1 MDVGG
6 DVISVN
12 IPLGVYITE
21 EAFISALQ
29 EAGRDQHSKLLQFFG
44 VKYDRAQP
52 FVSRA
57 SGNRVYRLCHAVLV
71 LRLLIAAVKS
81 FLVASGVL

>member
-12 IPLGVYITE
+12 IPLGVYLTE
-21 EAFISALQ
+21 EAFFSALQ
-29 EAGRDQHSKLLQFFG
+29 EAGRDQHPRLLRFFG

-57 SGNRVYRLCHAVLV
+57 SATRVYRLPHVV
-71 LRLLIAAVKS
+71 
-81 FLVASGVL
+81 